1 MNGGAALLPQMTTN
15 RGRYGN
21 RDIISRHPYG
31 IGGTHRP
38 FVNRVGFVDE
48 LWFSKL
54 GDVRPQHGKAT
65 NCRRFWYNRVPA
77 CTHQGE
83 TP

>member
-1 MNGGAALLPQMTTN
+1 MVPQTKTN

-21 RDIISRHPYG
+21 RDSISRHPYG

-38 FVNRVGFVDE
+38 FVNRVGFVND

-54 GDVRPQHGKAT
+54 GDVRPKPGEVT
-65 NCRRFWYNRVPA
+65 NCRRFWYSGVSTGPNKGASP
-77 CTHQGE
+77 
-83 TP
+83 